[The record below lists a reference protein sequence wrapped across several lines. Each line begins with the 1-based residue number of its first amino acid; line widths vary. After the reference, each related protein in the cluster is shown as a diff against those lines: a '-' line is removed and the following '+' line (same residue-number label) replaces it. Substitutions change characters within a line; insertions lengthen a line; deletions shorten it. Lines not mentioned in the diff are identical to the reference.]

1 MSSTT
6 ETVKLEDL
14 LVEQKPLPRYDPERL
29 RLELE
34 MNGHVEIVG
43 KPASYRVK
51 GNEIFIKFFDIEVR
65 AYLRQLGK
73 TPDEV
78 LMRLRTNN
86 VWRISKQATG
96 LYVLSAVKSI
106 VPTEEE
112 FKLANKLLELYNPL
126 ELIVRG
132 MGYETTNEVYK
143 LMIPRIMALVVDELP
158 FHVVQLTPPE
168 SGKTYFGIWAMKYA
182 GWFYTT
188 SPPTPAGMFYDGR
201 TGTYGFAII
210 SNGIAFDEIDKWSP
224 AYVQQTNILTYL
236 PTFLENGVVVR
247 PTSRLHT
254 LGIVE
259 RMVNT
264 IWFGNYNVE
273 WEYEKDPVEKIFVSW
288 GDNYGA
294 LLDRITIVH
303 VENQPIRISQ
313 YLTNKVLPETLMYAV
328 LALVKNT
335 KVDVNMFTSRL
346 KGRQKRHSIAIQIAG
361 FKLGA
366 EVPPDMA
373 DEIVQYGW
381 ATVWEKYRGMDVNG

>member
-1 MSSTT
+1 MSSVP
-6 ETVKLEDL
+6 ETIKLEDL

-34 MNGHVEIVG
+34 INSQVEIVG
-43 KPASYRVK
+43 KPSSYRLK
-51 GNEIFIKFFDIEVR
+51 GNEILLRFFDIEVSGH
-65 AYLRQLGK
+65 LRQLGN
-73 TPDEV
+73 TPDEI

-86 VWRISKQATG
+86 IWRVGRRQSGA
-96 LYVLSAVKSI
+96 YVLASVRSI

-112 FKLANKLLELYNPL
+112 FRLANKLLELYNPL

-132 MGYETTNEVYK
+132 MGYEATSDVYK
-143 LMIPRIMALVVDELP
+143 LMIPRIMALAVDELP

-188 SPPTPAGMFYDGR
+188 SPPTPAGMFYDARSGV
-201 TGTYGFAII
+201 YGFAII
-210 SNGIAFDEIDKWSP
+210 SNGVIFDEVDKWNP
-224 AYVQQTNILTYL
+224 MYVQQTSILTYL

-254 LGIVE
+254 LGVVE

-264 IWFGNYNVE
+264 VWFGNYGVGYE
-273 WEYEKDPVEKIFVSW
+273 FEKDPVQRIFVSW

-294 LLDRITIVH
+294 LIDRVTIVH
-303 VENQPIRISQ
+303 VEDKPIRISQ
-313 YLTNKVLPETLMYAV
+313 HLTNRVLPEALMYAV
-328 LALVKNT
+328 LINVKGARA
-335 KVDVNMFTSRL
+335 DVNMFTSRL
-346 KGRQKRHSIAIQIAG
+346 KGRQRRHSTAIQVAG

-381 ATVWEKYRGMDVNG
+381 ASTWERYKGMDING

>member
-1 MSSTT
+1 MSSVS
-6 ETVKLEDL
+6 ETIKLEDL
-14 LVEQKPLPRYDPERL
+14 LIEQKPLPRYDPERL

-34 MNGHVEIVG
+34 INNQVEVIG
-43 KPASYRVK
+43 KPSSYRLK
-51 GNEIFIKFFDIEVR
+51 GSEISLRFFDIEVSGH
-65 AYLRQLGK
+65 LRQLGS
-73 TPDEV
+73 TPDEI

-86 VWRISKQATG
+86 IWRIGRRQSG
-96 LYVLSAVKSI
+96 VYVLSSVRSI

-112 FKLANKLLELYNPL
+112 FRLANKLLELYSPL
-126 ELIVRG
+126 EVVVRG
-132 MGYETTNEVYK
+132 MGYEDREDVYR
-143 LMIPRIMALVVDELP
+143 LMTPRIMALVVDELP
-158 FHVVQLTPPE
+158 LHVAQLTPPE

-188 SPPTPAGMFYDGR
+188 SPPTAAGMFYDGR

-210 SNGIAFDEIDKWSP
+210 SNGVIFDEMDKWNP
-224 AYVQQTNILTYL
+224 MYVQQTNILTYL

-254 LGIVE
+254 LGVVE
-259 RMVNT
+259 RMINT
-264 IWFGNYNVE
+264 VWFGNYNVGYE
-273 WEYEKDPVEKIFVSW
+273 FEKDPVQRIFVSW

-294 LLDRITIVH
+294 LIDRVAIVH
-303 VENQPIRISQ
+303 VENKPIRISQ
-313 YLTNKVLPETLMYAV
+313 YLTNHVLPETLMYAV
-328 LALVKNT
+328 LTSIKNT
-335 KVDVNMFTSRL
+335 KVDANMFTSRL

-381 ATVWEKYRGMDVNG
+381 ASTWEKYKGVDING

>member
-1 MSSTT
+1 MAQ
-6 ETVKLEDL
+6 ELRLEDL

-34 MNGHVEIVG
+34 MSGHTEVVG
-43 KPASYRVK
+43 KPSSYRIK
-51 GNEIFIKFFDIEVR
+51 GSTIYLRFFDIEVH
-65 AYLRQLGK
+65 AYLRQLGS

-86 VWRISKQATG
+86 VWRVVKQAPN
-96 LYVLSAVKSI
+96 LYALASVRSI

-112 FKLANKLLELYNPL
+112 FKLASKLLELYSPL

-132 MGYETTNEVYK
+132 MGYEGVHEVYR
-143 LMIPRIMALVVDELP
+143 LLTPRIMALVVDELP
-158 FHVVQLTPPE
+158 LHVVQLTPPE
-168 SGKTYFGIWAMKYA
+168 SGKTYFGVWAMKYA

-188 SPPTPAGMFYDGR
+188 SPPTPAGMFYDAR
-201 TGTYGFAII
+201 TGVYGFAII
-210 SNGIAFDEIDKWSP
+210 SNGIAFDEVDKWSP

-247 PTSRLHT
+247 PTSRLHG

-264 IWFGNYNVE
+264 VWLGNYSVE
-273 WEYEKDPVEKIFVSW
+273 WEFEKDPAERIFVSW
-288 GDNYGA
+288 GDQHGA
-294 LLDRITIVH
+294 LIDRVTVVH
-303 VENQPIRISQ
+303 VENRLIRISQ
-313 YLTNKVLPETLMYAV
+313 YLTSKVLPETLMYAI
-328 LALVKNT
+328 LTLVKNT
-335 KVDVNMFTSRL
+335 RVDINMFTSRL
-346 KGRQKRHSIAIQIAG
+346 RGRQKRHSVAIQIAG

-381 ATVWEKYRGMDVNG
+381 ATLWERQGGAVEQQ

>member
-1 MSSTT
+1 MSNTA
-6 ETVKLEDL
+6 ETIKLEDL
-14 LVEQKPLPRYDPERL
+14 LVEQKPLPRYDPEKL

-34 MNGHVEIVG
+34 MSGHVEVVG

-86 VWRISKQATG
+86 IWRISKQSTG
-96 LYVLSAVKSI
+96 LYVLSAVRSI

-112 FKLANKLLELYNPL
+112 FKLANKLLEMYNPL

-132 MGYETTNEVYK
+132 MGYETVSDVYK

-168 SGKTYFGIWAMKYA
+168 SGKTYFGIWSMKYA

-236 PTFLENGVVVR
+236 PKYVLPLSGGVNCTTWNGSSSTTR
-247 PTSRLHT
+247 AII
-254 LGIVE
+254 LGI
-259 RMVNT
+259 M
-264 IWFGNYNVE
+264 
-273 WEYEKDPVEKIFVSW
+273 S
-288 GDNYGA
+288 
-294 LLDRITIVH
+294 L
-303 VENQPIRISQ
+303 
-313 YLTNKVLPETLMYAV
+313 
-328 LALVKNT
+328 
-335 KVDVNMFTSRL
+335 
-346 KGRQKRHSIAIQIAG
+346 
-361 FKLGA
+361 
-366 EVPPDMA
+366 
-373 DEIVQYGW
+373 
-381 ATVWEKYRGMDVNG
+381 

>member
-1 MSSTT
+1 MAQ
-6 ETVKLEDL
+6 ELRLEEL

-29 RLELE
+29 QLELE
-34 MNGHVEIVG
+34 MHGCTEVVG
-43 KPASYRVK
+43 KPSSYRIK
-51 GNEIFIKFFDIEVR
+51 GTTV
-65 AYLRQLGK
+65 YLRFFNIEASCPLSKLGS

-86 VWRISKQATG
+86 VWRIVKQATG
-96 LYVLSAVKSI
+96 LYTVASVRSI

-112 FKLANKLLELYNPL
+112 FRLANKLLELYSPL
-126 ELIVRG
+126 EVVVRG
-132 MGYETTNEVYK
+132 MGYEGTHEVYR
-143 LMIPRIMALVVDELP
+143 LLTPRIMALVVDELP

-168 SGKTYFGIWAMKYA
+168 SGKTYFGVWAMKYA

-188 SPPTPAGMFYDGR
+188 SPPTPAGMFYDAR
-201 TGTYGFAII
+201 TGVYGFAIV
-210 SNGIAFDEIDKWSP
+210 SNGIAFDEVDKWSP

-264 IWFGNYNVE
+264 VWLGNCSVE
-273 WEYEKDPVEKIFVSW
+273 WGFEKDPVERIFVSW
-288 GDNYGA
+288 GDQHGA
-294 LLDRITIVH
+294 LVDRVTVVH
-303 VENQPIRISQ
+303 VENRLIRISQ
-313 YLTNKVLPETLMYAV
+313 HLTNRVLPETLMYAV
-328 LALVKNT
+328 LTSIKNT

-346 KGRQKRHSIAIQIAG
+346 KGRQRRHSIAIQVAG

-366 EVPPDMA
+366 EVPPDVA
-373 DEIVQYGW
+373 DEIVQVGW
-381 ATVWEKYRGMDVNG
+381 ATTWERRGGAVEQQ